1 MNIYNVEQTQFEVV
15 IFNTQLKWS
24 NLLFSAAKFYM
35 YLFMNFLVLRDF
47 IRFSVGYMTHKR
59 LRSVALK
66 GVRRQSPGQQRM
78 EKMCKALEAL
88 GSVLANT

>member
-1 MNIYNVEQTQFEVV
+1 MLTTGQDPQNRVSESMHF
-15 IFNTQLKWS
+15 LRRGS
-24 NLLFSAAKFYM
+24 SA
-35 YLFMNFLVLRDF
+35 L
-47 IRFSVGYMTHKR
+47 IRFSEEFMTHKR